1 MRHGVTYTALSSQLL
16 EMMFITT
23 VPNTQYLI
31 QNWARVDSNVYCLMV
46 PTYGVMY
53 IVPNE
58 LSLALSQHGSCSRS
72 LSARFLLS
80 LSLST
85 VLDEFLDSVI
95 HRRRV
100 EGILQFRGVRGE
112 LVGNAAARGIPQKGD
127 ILVMRRRV
135 GATRS
140 AASLF
145 GSPLGERTFTKKVRK
160 PRFDPVV

>member
-58 LSLALSQHGSCSRS
+58 LSLALSQHGS
-72 LSARFLLS
+72 
-80 LSLST
+80 
-85 VLDEFLDSVI
+85 
-95 HRRRV
+95 
-100 EGILQFRGVRGE
+100 
-112 LVGNAAARGIPQKGD
+112 
-127 ILVMRRRV
+127 
-135 GATRS
+135 
-140 AASLF
+140 
-145 GSPLGERTFTKKVRK
+145 
-160 PRFDPVV
+160 